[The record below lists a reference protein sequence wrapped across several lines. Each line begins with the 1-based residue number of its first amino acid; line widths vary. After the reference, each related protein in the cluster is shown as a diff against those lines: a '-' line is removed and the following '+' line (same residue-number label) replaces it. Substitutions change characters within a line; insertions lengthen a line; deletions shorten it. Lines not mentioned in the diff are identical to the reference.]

1 MPGKHRKVGRLGAV
15 GGRPIAAARCQSA
28 RSITAQTLRI
38 AVPLVKAWPDLTFSA
53 LPRTTLH
60 CQPRS
65 SSATVYWTP
74 RYSIFSPGGT
84 NRKPCIAASIRR
96 RQFAGKPTGCLGFEG
111 IRCNDVYLDLI
122 ALGAFEQS
130 VFETNRPWR
139 NALQHH
145 PRLATRTAG
154 ALNGGQELLDRGHD
168 ASLHWAGALPN
179 SLSPIICRGP
189 GGDSVSM
196 HRQVKQAMVNTAH
209 I

>member
-1 MPGKHRKVGRLGAV
+1 MR
-15 GGRPIAAARCQSA
+15 
-28 RSITAQTLRI
+28 
-38 AVPLVKAWPDLTFSA
+38 
-53 LPRTTLH
+53 
-60 CQPRS
+60 
-65 SSATVYWTP
+65 
-74 RYSIFSPGGT
+74 
-84 NRKPCIAASIRR
+84 AASDRR
-96 RQFAGKPTGCLGFEG
+96 PKFSVNPTRRFRFEG
-111 IRCNDVYLDLI
+111 IRRNDRCLDLI